1 MSTKDIAKA
10 KDPFLVRKRQL
21 DQGAAGTFSANPE
34 IDEGLSGI
42 TGVVS
47 IGHCVFEKSL
57 CKYSQLIRSLSLSLS
72 LFSKLQIANF
82 EPIENTGIKG
92 ETFVF
97 SSYVSRIDGTV
108 GELVSLLFLLHAL

>member
-57 CKYSQLIRSLSLSLS
+57 CKYSQLIRFLSLSLS
-72 LFSKLQIANF
+72 HCFPNC
-82 EPIENTGIKG
+82 
-92 ETFVF
+92 
-97 SSYVSRIDGTV
+97 R
-108 GELVSLLFLLHAL
+108 LLISNR